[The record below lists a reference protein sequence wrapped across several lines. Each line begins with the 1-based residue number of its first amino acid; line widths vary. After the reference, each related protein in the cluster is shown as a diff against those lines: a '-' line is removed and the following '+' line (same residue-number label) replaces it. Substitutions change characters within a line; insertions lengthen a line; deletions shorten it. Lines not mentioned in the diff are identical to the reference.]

1 MVCCSGGGGVV
12 GTAVVAACAG
22 AVTVAVTAAVAV
34 VLPLVCSGLLHSHPR
49 AQSRRQNQLYPQPS
63 ANFPVSCFL
72 RRSGAV
78 SFLLFAGSCSCSCS
92 CSRIFQYTVFLYTG
106 PYCVLSSHAHAYVA
120 GLAWESHV
128 GRLGLLLH
136 LRLRQ

>member
-12 GTAVVAACAG
+12 GTAVVAACAD
-22 AVTVAVTAAVAV
+22 AVTVAVTAAVPV

-49 AQSRRQNQLYPQPS
+49 AAVRTSSALSPQPS

-106 PYCVLSSHAHAYVA
+106 TYCVLSSHAHAYVA

-128 GRLGLLLH
+128 GRLGFLLR